1 MSAALT
7 VLHQTLGAAQK
18 FNTHN
23 CVAVT
28 SLLCFLSINPCG
40 HFTTKRTN
48 PDLEKFS
55 RAIIKRFERG
65 LFYDLNVVTI
75 AIVATY

>member
-18 FNTHN
+18 FNAQLCGSDITALFPLISIP
-23 CVAVT
+23 VVT
-28 SLLCFLSINPCG
+28 SMQ
-40 HFTTKRTN
+40 KRKN
-48 PDLEKFS
+48 PDLKKFS
-55 RAIIKRFERG
+55 RDIIKRFERG
-65 LFYDLNVVTI
+65 LFYDLNVVAI

>member
-28 SLLCFLSINPCG
+28 SLLCFLSIPVV
-40 HFTTKRTN
+40 TSLQKRKN
-48 PDLEKFS
+48 PDLKKFE

-65 LFYDLNVVTI
+65 LFYDLNVAAN